1 MMLSTTHRLD
11 DGLRVRLRFPYT
23 TDRTAVLDLAE
34 RAGVAVDD
42 MEAHRLVRFD
52 LRRRRV
58 VCAAA
63 WVDGAERLVGI
74 AATSHDG
81 DPTPDVLIADEG
93 RAPGVGHLLRAA
105 LVEQERQHVA

>member
-1 MMLSTTHRLD
+1 MLSTTHRLD

-23 TDRTAVLDLAE
+23 TDRAAVADLAARAGFVLD
-34 RAGVAVDD
+34 D
-42 MEAHRLVRFD
+42 MDVHRLVRFD

-63 WVDGAERLVGI
+63 WIDGAERLVGI

-81 DPTPDVLIADEG
+81 DPTPEILLADEE
-93 RAPGVGHLLRAA
+93 RAPGVARLLRAA
-105 LVEQERQHVA
+105 LVEQARQHVA

>member
-1 MMLSTTHRLD
+1 
-11 DGLRVRLRFPYT
+11 
-23 TDRTAVLDLAE
+23 
-34 RAGVAVDD
+34 

-52 LRRRRV
+52 LRSRRV

-81 DPTPDVLIADEG
+81 DPTPEILIADEG
-93 RAPGVGHLLRAA
+93 RAPGVGRLLRAA